1 MRRLA
6 RKKKVSI
13 YSEIPSTDLEYLI
26 ETAKKY
32 LFSFDI
38 NEISEEE
45 AAFVIA
51 CLKTP
56 EVKHICPKIN
66 ITFGD
71 VGEKTDVS
79 IVTEKITKELS
90 NAVSKSLHNI

>member
-32 LFSFDI
+32 LFSSYI
-38 NEISEEE
+38 NKVSKEER
-45 AAFVIA
+45 AFVIA

-79 IVTEKITKELS
+79 IVIEKITKELS

>member
-32 LFSFDI
+32 LFSSYI
-38 NEISEEE
+38 NKVSKEER
-45 AAFVIA
+45 AFVIA

-71 VGEKTDVS
+71 VGEKTDVN
-79 IVTEKITKELS
+79 IVIEKITKELS
-90 NAVSKSLHNI
+90 NAVSKSLENI